1 MQLSTPLHYGD
12 TRHGIADNNI
22 LGILMLNILS
32 NKYLSFKKIFWKV
45 MFLSKYQGN
54 VVINYSF
61 AMHWMKGLI
70 SSVEFGIIHL
80 VRTQNFPKN

>member
-1 MQLSTPLHYGD
+1 
-12 TRHGIADNNI
+12 
-22 LGILMLNILS
+22 
-32 NKYLSFKKIFWKV
+32 

-70 SSVEFGIIHL
+70 SSVEFGIIYL